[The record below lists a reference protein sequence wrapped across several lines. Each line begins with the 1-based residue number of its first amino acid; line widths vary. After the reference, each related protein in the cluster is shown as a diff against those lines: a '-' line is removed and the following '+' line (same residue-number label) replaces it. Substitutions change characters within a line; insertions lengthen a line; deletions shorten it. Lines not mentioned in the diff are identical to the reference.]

1 MKIAWISSWPP
12 RPCGI
17 ATYSSDLVD
26 ALRKRASVH
35 IICHTD
41 GGNPGEKNVYPVL
54 DTGSA
59 GWDEQLDKTV
69 NKIKPDIVHIQHEY
83 GLYRTGNDHASGLFR
98 PLFRWRVEG
107 AFPVVVT
114 YHSVY
119 TELNKMMSFY
129 MDLMQKIVDAGIV
142 HEEYQ
147 WAYLPVNAGRVMDN
161 IYIIPHGAQIVP
173 AYSKQKTKKAQGL
186 EGKKV
191 IGMIGWFNRTK
202 GFHRVLGLWDSLS
215 DKLGSGAIL
224 VLAGDART
232 LDPRQQEY
240 KKNLLDL
247 AEQCRYKDR
256 IKVVLGSFSPKE
268 YDELLATFD
277 VMVMPYTFASQ
288 SGNLAN
294 SFAFGVPVVGSAME
308 GLKAEIE
315 ASGAGIAVPPE
326 DDEELKSAIFSII
339 AEDEM
344 RARYSKKARA
354 YVKKHISWPIIAEK
368 HLTLYKNLITKK
380 RAVETDLRSIA
391 MQELKRRA
399 KR

>member
-17 ATYSSDLVD
+17 AAYSADLVD
-26 ALRKRASVH
+26 ALRKKRASVH

-41 GGNPGEKNVYPVL
+41 GGSASEKNIYPVL
-54 DTGSA
+54 DTESA
-59 GWDEQLDKTV
+59 GWDEQVYTTV
-69 NKIKPDIVHIQHEY
+69 KKIKPDVAHIQHEY
-83 GLYRTGNDHASGLFR
+83 GLYRTGNDYAAGLFR
-98 PLFRWRVEG
+98 LLFRWKVENK
-107 AFPVVVT
+107 FPVVMT

-119 TELNKMMSFY
+119 TKLNRIMSMY
-129 MDLMQKIVDAGIV
+129 MDIMQKIVDAGIV

-147 WAYLPVNAGRVMDN
+147 WAYLPVNTGRVMDN
-161 IYIIPHGAQIVP
+161 IYIIPHGAQIVSSF
-173 AYSKQKTKKAQGL
+173 SKEKAKKAHGL

-191 IGMIGWFNRTK
+191 IGMIGWFNQTK
-202 GFHRVLGLWDSLS
+202 GFHRVLDMWDKLS
-215 DKLGSGAIL
+215 DKLGSATVL

-240 KKNLLDL
+240 KKKLLDL

-256 IKVVLGSFSPKE
+256 IKVVLGSFSPQE

-294 SFAFGVPVVGSAME
+294 SFAFGVPVVASAME

-315 ASGAGIAVPPE
+315 ASGAGIAVSPDD
-326 DDEELKSAIFSII
+326 DDEL
-339 AEDEM
+339 M
-344 RARYSKKARA
+344 RAIIDIMTDDVMRKIYIDRARK
-354 YVKKHISWPIIAEK
+354 YVKKRIGWPIIADK
-368 HLTLYKNLITKK
+368 HLTLYRNFIKK
-380 RAVETDLRSIA
+380 KKIGAKDLRSIA
-391 MQELKRRA
+391 WLEI
-399 KR
+399 